1 MATNDKYSKRL
12 EIRIDNKRLAM
23 LQRKARETKKS
34 IAELIRDAIDKQYR
48 WATIS
53 RKLHAM
59 EKLKNISLPLANW
72 QDIKKEIEVDDIL
85 EKKSL

>member
-1 MATNDKYSKRL
+1 MASDDKYSKRL
-12 EIRIDNKRLAM
+12 EIRIDQRRLAM
-23 LQRKARETKKS
+23 LQRKAKETKKS

-53 RKLHAM
+53 RKLHAL
-59 EKLKNISLPLANW
+59 EKLKKINLPIENW
-72 QDIKKEIEVDDIL
+72 ENLKQELEVDDIL